1 MCTGAHPAYML
12 TQVDRVFKE
21 IGEHFDLA
29 SAMAVD
35 GFAAVFGTVLERR
48 AEGSRKRARSDAIQA
63 SESPVTGLGVPSQ
76 DSGPREDAEK
86 ADVPSKSARAPPLPS
101 RSTDPSQAEEEEVEQ
116 QVQPHLKKART
127 AKGKEALRDKQ
138 PVATAAQKS
147 RSRRG
152 QIPPQM
158 SEDGTEASER
168 DVDKVVST
176 LV

>member
-1 MCTGAHPAYML
+1 MCTGAHPAYMQ

-48 AEGSRKRARSDAIQA
+48 AEGSRKRPRSDAIQA

-86 ADVPSKSARAPPLPS
+86 ADVPSKSARAPPYHPGPPTHRRRKRKRSSS
-101 RSTDPSQAEEEEVEQ
+101 RCSRISRRHERRRARRPCATSSLSRP
-116 QVQPHLKKART
+116 PH
-127 AKGKEALRDKQ
+127 
-138 PVATAAQKS
+138 
-147 RSRRG
+147 RSRG
-152 QIPPQM
+152 
-158 SEDGTEASER
+158 
-168 DVDKVVST
+168 VVVARSRHK
-176 LV
+176 